1 MRRKSSLCH
10 FARSPRHAASVASL
24 RWVHGFE
31 IQTVPS
37 LSKKAAEK
45 EDLEQL
51 RAQLRRELK
60 IGDSELDDYIID
72 HLDKLGLLPVRPE

>member
-1 MRRKSSLCH
+1 VRVRYESILKDFS
-10 FARSPRHAASVASL
+10 
-24 RWVHGFE
+24 
-31 IQTVPS
+31 
-37 LSKKAAEK
+37 AAEK

>member
-10 FARSPRHAASVASL
+10 FAPSPRHAESVASL

-31 IQTVPS
+31 IQAVPS

-51 RAQLRRELK
+51 RAQLRRVLK
-60 IGDSELDDYIID
+60 IRDSELDDYITD
-72 HLDKLGLLPVRPE
+72 HLDKLGLLPVQPE